1 MAGPRW
7 CNGRDV
13 EGEYRVSSVG
23 KEDRLMP
30 NHRAGVLVAVITG
43 LTMLGIATARADPL
57 PTFCAPATVVD
68 DVCTARLTTVTADTT
83 NGTITGTPVGGGAA
97 VTLAGPAEA
106 YLKSV
111 GFGATPPDPVQ
122 NWDAT
127 IDRVSHLDTSG
138 PDWYGNAKSRVFLP
152 RSLNDIATQFP
163 PNVLVVRFAPDDAQP
178 GTFRLVSIQ
187 PTAQ

>member
-1 MAGPRW
+1 MVVVMGT
-7 CNGRDV
+7 NT
-13 EGEYRVSSVG
+13 ESVTSA
-23 KEDRLMP
+23 KEDLPMP
-30 NHRAGVLVAVITG
+30 NHRTRAMAVLGAAMTAVVLPGTLGVAP
-43 LTMLGIATARADPL
+43 AHANPL
-57 PTFCAPATVVD
+57 PGFCAPANVID
-68 DVCTARLTTVTADTT
+68 NVCTARLTTVTADTT

-97 VTLAGPAEA
+97 VTLAGPVEA

-111 GFGATPPDPVQ
+111 GFGATPPEPVQ

-127 IDRVSHLDTSG
+127 IARVTGLDTSG

-163 PNVLVVRFAPDDAQP
+163 PNILVVRFAADDAQP
-178 GTFRLVSIQ
+178 GAFRLVSIQ